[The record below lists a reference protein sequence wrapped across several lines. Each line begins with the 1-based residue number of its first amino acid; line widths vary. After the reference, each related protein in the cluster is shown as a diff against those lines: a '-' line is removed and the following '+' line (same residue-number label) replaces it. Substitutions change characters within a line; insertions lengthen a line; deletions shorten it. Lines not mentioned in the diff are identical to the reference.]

1 MIEERLSQLEAENQK
16 LKEQL
21 DRQENKKKNRRK
33 LGWNFLK
40 RSSGIIL
47 GAQLKKSIEKF
58 LDEIAEQQRVSRET
72 LSDLLSSIIIRL
84 TRVGFLLILTAVLP
98 SILLIFQTYYLG
110 KQNTLIT
117 GQSEMFKQ
125 QNKRLD
131 QQTYLQEAERR
142 GQTLLIMD
150 NMLKEISTDVSRSSA
165 NAIDDATAGRLI
177 SLSKM
182 LKPYKYLENDSLI
195 ARVTSPERGY
205 LLVSLLETGINLN
218 TAARS
223 RSNGR
228 LIERLDF
235 TYAELR
241 NLSLKGAD
249 LIQIDL
255 SNADLRN
262 SSFNGIDFEKANLQ
276 NTWLHE
282 TNLTYAS
289 LKEANLEHAVLQNA
303 ILDYSNLQNANLSS
317 ADLRNVSLVKTKL
330 LDADFTNARVNKT
343 FEQDVT
349 QQLNAAQR
357 EWLFS
362 TFEVVEIEKDNFQ
375 LLPISN

>member
-40 RSSGIIL
+40 RSSGMIL

-125 QNKRLD
+125 QNTRLD

-218 TAARS
+218 TTARS

-289 LKEANLEHAVLQNA
+289 LKEANLEQAVLQNA
-303 ILDYSNLQNANLSS
+303 ILDYANLQNANLTS

-362 TFEVVEIEKDNFQ
+362 TFEMVEIEKDNFQ

>member
-110 KQNTLIT
+110 KQNMLIT

-218 TAARS
+218 TTARS

-303 ILDYSNLQNANLSS
+303 ILDFANLQNANLSS

>member
-1 MIEERLSQLEAENQK
+1 MLEERLSQLEEENLK

-33 LGWNFLK
+33 IGWNFLK
-40 RSSGIIL
+40 RSSGMIL

-84 TRVGFLLILTAVLP
+84 TRVGFLLILTAILP

-131 QQTYLQEAERR
+131 QQTYLQEADRR

-150 NMLKEISTDVSRSSA
+150 NMLKEINTDVSRSSA

-218 TAARS
+218 TSTRS

-255 SNADLRN
+255 ANADLRN
-262 SSFNGIDFEKANLQ
+262 SSFNGTDFEKANLQ
-276 NTWLHE
+276 NAWLHE

-289 LKEANLEHAVLQNA
+289 FKEANLEQAILQNA
-303 ILDYSNLQNANLSS
+303 ILDYANLQNANLSS
-317 ADLRNVSLVKTKL
+317 ADLRNVSLLKTKVL
-330 LDADFTNARVNKT
+330 AADLTNARVNET
-343 FEQDVT
+343 FERDAT
-349 QQLNAAQR
+349 QQLNKDQS

-362 TFEVVEIEKDNFQ
+362 NFEVVEIDDDHYQ
-375 LLPISN
+375 LLPIDN

>member
-1 MIEERLSQLEAENQK
+1 MLEERLSQLEEENLK

-21 DRQENKKKNRRK
+21 DRQENKNKNRRK

-40 RSSGIIL
+40 RSSGMIL

-84 TRVGFLLILTAVLP
+84 THVGFLLILTAVLP
-98 SILLIFQTYYLG
+98 SVLLIFQTYYLG

-131 QQTYLQEAERR
+131 QQTYLQEADRR

-150 NMLKEISTDVSRSSA
+150 NMLKEINTDVSRSSA

-218 TAARS
+218 TSTRS

-255 SNADLRN
+255 ANADLRN
-262 SSFNGIDFEKANLQ
+262 SSFNGTDFEKANLQ
-276 NTWLHE
+276 NAWLHE

-289 LKEANLEHAVLQNA
+289 FKEANLEQAILQNA
-303 ILDYSNLQNANLSS
+303 ILDYANLQNANLSS
-317 ADLRNVSLVKTKL
+317 ADLRNVSLLKTKVL
-330 LDADFTNARVNKT
+330 AADLTNARVNET
-343 FEQDVT
+343 FERDAT
-349 QQLNAAQR
+349 QQLNKDQS

-362 TFEVVEIEKDNFQ
+362 NFEVVEIDDDHYQ
-375 LLPISN
+375 LLPIDN

>member
-40 RSSGIIL
+40 RSSGMIL

-110 KQNTLIT
+110 KQNMLIT

-218 TAARS
+218 TTARS

-303 ILDYSNLQNANLSS
+303 ILDFANLQNANLSS

>member
-40 RSSGIIL
+40 RSSGMIL

-195 ARVTSPERGY
+195 SRVTSPERGY

-218 TAARS
+218 TTARS

-303 ILDYSNLQNANLSS
+303 ILDYANLQNANLSS
-317 ADLRNVSLVKTKL
+317 TDLRNVTLVKTKL